1 MGSGRM
7 RNKPP
12 AIFLMGPTAS
22 GKTGLAVALREKFPL
37 DIISVDSALVYRGME
52 IGTAKPDEATLQR
65 APHALI
71 DIREPT
77 ESYSAADFR
86 EDALAEMSEITGRGR
101 VPLLAGGTMLYFK
114 ALSEGLAVLPSAN
127 PEIRARIEE
136 RAGELGWQAM
146 HSLLAGQDPETAA
159 RIHPNDPQRIQRA
172 LEVIE
177 LTGKKMS
184 DLHRQQKQQEW
195 DYGVLKIVV
204 CPQPRQELHARI
216 EKRFY
221 QMLDEGFLDEV
232 KSLKEQG
239 GLDPSLPSMRCVG
252 YRQAW
257 SYLEGESTYE
267 EMCGKAVAATRQLA
281 KRQLT
286 WLRRESG
293 AMWYDLAVQSAQ
305 ESVFREVQNFIEN

>member
-1 MGSGRM
+1 
-7 RNKPP
+7 
-12 AIFLMGPTAS
+12 
-22 GKTGLAVALREKFPL
+22 
-37 DIISVDSALVYRGME
+37 
-52 IGTAKPDEATLQR
+52 
-65 APHALI
+65 
-71 DIREPT
+71 
-77 ESYSAADFR
+77 
-86 EDALAEMSEITGRGR
+86 
-101 VPLLAGGTMLYFK
+101 
-114 ALSEGLAVLPSAN
+114 
-127 PEIRARIEE
+127 
-136 RAGELGWQAM
+136 
-146 HSLLAGQDPETAA
+146 
-159 RIHPNDPQRIQRA
+159 
-172 LEVIE
+172 
-177 LTGKKMS
+177 MS

-195 DYGVLKIVV
+195 DYRVLKIVV

-232 KSLKEQG
+232 KSLKEHG
-239 GLDPSLPSMRCVG
+239 DLDPSLPSMRCVG

-305 ESVFREVQNFIEN
+305 ESVFREVQNFIEY